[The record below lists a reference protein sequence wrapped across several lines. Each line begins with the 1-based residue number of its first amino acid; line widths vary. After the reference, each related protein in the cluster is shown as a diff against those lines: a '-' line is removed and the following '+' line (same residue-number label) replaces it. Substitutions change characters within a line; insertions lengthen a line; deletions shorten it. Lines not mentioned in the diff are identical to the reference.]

1 LLGGIGNVNFMSLLQ
16 LATPPSLMGRVQSLA
31 GTASTAVMPLGMA
44 LSGVIFDLVG
54 KNVPLMYGLS
64 GGLTTLFSVAAL
76 LSRSYRDFLRYEPP
90 APPAPQLSSPA

>member
-1 LLGGIGNVNFMSLLQ
+1 MSLLQ

-64 GGLTTLFSVAAL
+64 GRAHGCLLARGPAL
-76 LSRSYRDFLRYEPP
+76 EPYREFLRFEPP
-90 APPAPQLSSPA
+90 AAEQPIG